1 MIYKQKIEML
11 TKEKS
16 SKKEKSVNN
25 QNNSPLHYELSPVIN
40 TFYTSSSLLK
50 VILKSNPS
58 V

>member
-25 QNNSPLHYELSPVIN
+25 QNNSPFNYELSPVIN